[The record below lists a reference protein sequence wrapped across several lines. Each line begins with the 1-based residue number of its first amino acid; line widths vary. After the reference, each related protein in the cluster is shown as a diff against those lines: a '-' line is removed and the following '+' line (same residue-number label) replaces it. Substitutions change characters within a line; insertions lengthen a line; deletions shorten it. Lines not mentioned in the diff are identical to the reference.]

1 MSKLLSLEN
10 SSVPQPCLGH
20 PLVPACLRLQ
30 KCFITNINY
39 HSGFITAFPSSFCL
53 CCLETMLKATSTRSI
68 THLGTN
74 NWDEGRWSRE
84 DLFAEGRF
92 SAPWQE
98 PETAMRTQEQR
109 AEHQD
114 GRPDTEQREPLAGEH
129 CYILLTLVLLTN
141 LSAVSWGEHMSLIAI
156 GTSYANLKIPER
168 KLMKFSL

>member
-1 MSKLLSLEN
+1 MCKLLSLET

-20 PLVPACLRLQ
+20 PLVPAWLRLQ
-30 KCFITNINY
+30 KCFTTNINY

-84 DLFAEGRF
+84 DLFAQGRF

-98 PETAMRTQEQR
+98 PETVVRTQAQR

-114 GRPDTEQREPLAGEH
+114 GRPDTEQRGA
-129 CYILLTLVLLTN
+129 LLHSADISAPHQLVYSQLRRTYDPC
-141 LSAVSWGEHMSLIAI
+141 SHGGII
-156 GTSYANLKIPER
+156 GNSQNSRKKADKIFII
-168 KLMKFSL
+168 MN